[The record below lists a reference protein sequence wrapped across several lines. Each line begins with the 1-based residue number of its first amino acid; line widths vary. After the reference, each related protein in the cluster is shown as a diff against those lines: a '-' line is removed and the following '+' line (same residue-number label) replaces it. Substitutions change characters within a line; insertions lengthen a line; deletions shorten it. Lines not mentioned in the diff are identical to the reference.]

1 MRLIRTSDNP
11 ITNLMN
17 WIIAVFFVYVV
28 LIVGGVTLLETAF
41 GDLTLY
47 QFWDKHTIVHLMV
60 GMSAASFLS
69 LAGGS
74 FLWAI
79 SEMFDWDI

>member
-1 MRLIRTSDNP
+1 MRLIRTNGNP

-17 WIIAVFFVYVV
+17 WVIAVFLVYVV
-28 LIVGGVTLLETAF
+28 LIVGGVTLLETTF

-47 QFWDKHTIVHLMV
+47 QFWEKYTIVHLMM

-69 LAGGS
+69 LAAGT
-74 FLWAI
+74 FFWAI